1 MNHVALIGRLTRP
14 PEIRRTSANGK
25 DTVVARY
32 SLAVDRIYKRDG
44 EPTADFIRCVTF
56 GKTAEF
62 TEKYLHQGSKIAVEG
77 RISTGSYTD
86 KDGKKV
92 YTTDVIVERCEFAES
107 KREADAAGQA
117 TQSTGQAGGDAG
129 NSSTSETDFMNIP
142 SGLDEEEIPFV

>member
-14 PEIRRTSANGK
+14 PEIHRTTTNGK

-117 TQSTGQAGGDAG
+117 ATGSQASPSGKNDG
-129 NSSTSETDFMNIP
+129 ETDFMNIP
-142 SGLDEEEIPFV
+142 DGLDSEELPFQ